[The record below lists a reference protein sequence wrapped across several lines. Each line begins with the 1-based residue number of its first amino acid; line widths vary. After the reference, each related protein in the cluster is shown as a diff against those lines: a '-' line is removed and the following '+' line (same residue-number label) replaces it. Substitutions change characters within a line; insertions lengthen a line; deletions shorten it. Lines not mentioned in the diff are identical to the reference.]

1 MTELQIPNQTGML
14 LVLQSF
20 VEESA
25 KVYHLPQDM
34 LQHLRLI
41 SEEAFLHILKNSFNP
56 DELSTIKVVAD
67 VDDAFFILSFF
78 DKGLPFDSSLA
89 KQYHPEA
96 DVNAVD
102 TEGMELFLIKQFA
115 DKVEWVNHGSGG
127 KEFRLSFE
135 LPQRDIIT
143 ILNNKRPKDKE
154 TVAIHADDIE
164 IRPFK
169 DSDAIK
175 IARTIYRAYGYSYP
189 NEDLYYPERIT
200 AQNRSGKL
208 VSVVCHD
215 KRRDEIVGHYALE
228 RPSLGSVAESGQA
241 VVSPGYRGFHLMN
254 KMRVLLEKKAFEL
267 HLEGIMS
274 QPVTTHVFSQKVN
287 VGFGSFPCGFS
298 FGLVPQKLSFRQI
311 SNTLSQR
318 ESCMFYFKPLIT
330 RKRKLFLP
338 PRHKYVIKK
347 IYDNLGADFSQGET
361 VNGSGSGDDKVKSN
375 YYAGWG
381 FGVIEVSEPDKNTFN
396 TIKKAFYNLL
406 FKLKA
411 EVIFLFISIEH
422 SDITELVEQVEREKF
437 FFAGIAPSL
446 LNGKDAIRFEYLNG
460 TIDSSKIKIYGEKAQ
475 EIFNY
480 ILSEK
485 EKVLK

>member
-25 KVYHLPQDM
+25 RVYHLPENM

-56 DELSTIKVVAD
+56 DELSTIKVVTD

-89 KQYHPEA
+89 KQYHPET

-135 LPQRDIIT
+135 LPQRDIIS

-154 TVAIHADDIE
+154 TVAIHADDID

-208 VSVVCHD
+208 VSMVCHD

-228 RPSLGSVAESGQA
+228 RPALGSVAESGQA
-241 VVSPGYRGFHLMN
+241 VVSPDYRGFHLMN
-254 KMRVLLEKKAFEL
+254 KMRVLLEEKAVEL
-267 HLEGIMS
+267 RLEGIMS
-274 QPVTTHVFSQKVN
+274 QPVTTHIFSQKVN
-287 VGFGSFPCGFS
+287 IGFGSLPCGFS

-318 ESCMFYFKPLIT
+318 ESCMFFFKPLIK
-330 RKRKLFLP
+330 RNRKLFIP
-338 PRHKYVIKK
+338 PKHKAIIEK
-347 IYDNLGADFSQGET
+347 IYNNLGIEFTPGKQIQNS
-361 VNGSGSGDDKVKSN
+361 VSGANKVKSN

-381 FGVIEVSEPDKNTFN
+381 FGVIEVTKPDTNTFD
-396 TIKKAFYNLL
+396 TIKRAFYNLL
-406 FKLKA
+406 FTLKA
-411 EVIFLFISIEH
+411 EVIFLFISLEH
-422 SDITELVEQVEREKF
+422 DDITELVKQVEREKF

-460 TIDSSKIKIYGEKAQ
+460 TIDSSKINIYGEKSQ
-475 EIFNY
+475 EIFDY
-480 ILSEK
+480 VLSEK
-485 EKVLK
+485 ERVLK

>member
-1 MTELQIPNQTGML
+1 MTELQLPNQTGML

-20 VEESA
+20 VVESA
-25 KVYHLPQDM
+25 RVYNLPENM

-56 DELSTIKVVAD
+56 GELSTIKVVAD
-67 VDDAFFILSFF
+67 VDDSYFILSFF

-96 DVNAVD
+96 DVDAVD
-102 TEGMELFLIKQFA
+102 TEGMELFLIKQYA

-143 ILNNKRPKDKE
+143 ILNNKRPEAEEKVK
-154 TVAIHADDIE
+154 VDINDID
-164 IRPFK
+164 IRFIK

-175 IARTIYRAYGYSYP
+175 IARTIYRAYGYTYP
-189 NEDLYYPERIT
+189 NEDLYYPERII
-200 AQNRSGKL
+200 AQNKSGKL
-208 VSVVCHD
+208 ISVVCHD

-228 RPSLGSVAESGQA
+228 RPSLGIVAESGQA
-241 VVSPGYRGFHLMN
+241 VVSPEYRGFNLMK
-254 KMRVLLEKKAFEL
+254 KMRVMLEKKALEL
-267 HLEGIMS
+267 QLEGIMS

-287 VGFGSFPCGFS
+287 VSFGSFPCGFS

-318 ESCMFYFKPLIT
+318 ESCMFYFKPLI
-330 RKRKLFLP
+330 KRNRNLFLP
-338 PRHKYVIKK
+338 PKHKSIIEK
-347 IYDNLGADFSQGET
+347 IYNNLGYDFTPGKKT
-361 VNGSGSGDDKVKSN
+361 PNAVSGTNKVKSN

-381 FGVIEVSEPDKNTFN
+381 FGVIEVSEPDTSTFD

-422 SDITELVEQVEREKF
+422 SDITELVEQLEGEKF

-480 ILSEK
+480 IFSEK

>member
-1 MTELQIPNQTGML
+1 MTELQLPNQTEML

-20 VEESA
+20 VVESA
-25 KVYHLPQDM
+25 RIYNLPEAT
-34 LQHLRLI
+34 LQHLKLI

-56 DELSTIKVVAD
+56 GELSTIKVVAD
-67 VDDAFFILSFF
+67 VDDSYFILSFF
-78 DKGLPFDSSLA
+78 DKGLPFDISLA
-89 KQYHPEA
+89 KQYHPET

-115 DKVEWVNHGSGG
+115 DKVEWINHGSGG

-143 ILNNKRPKDKE
+143 ILNNKRPEVEEKID
-154 TVAIHADDIE
+154 VDIDNVE
-164 IRPFK
+164 IRFFK

-200 AQNRSGKL
+200 AQNKSGKL
-208 VSVVCHD
+208 ISVVCHD

-228 RPSLGSVAESGQA
+228 RPALGSVAESGQA
-241 VVSPGYRGFHLMN
+241 VVSPEYRGFHLMD
-254 KMRVLLEKKAFEL
+254 KMRVLLEEKATEL
-267 HLEGIMS
+267 GLEGIMS

-287 VGFGSFPCGFS
+287 IGFGSLPCGFS

-318 ESCMFYFKPLIT
+318 ESCMFFFKPLA
-330 RKRKLFLP
+330 KRNRELFIP
-338 PRHKYVIKK
+338 SKHKTIIEK
-347 IYDNLGADFSQGET
+347 IYDNLGFDFTPGKKIQ
-361 VNGSGSGDDKVKSN
+361 NAASGANKVKSN

-381 FGVIEVSEPDKNTFN
+381 FGVIEVTEPDAGTFN
-396 TIKKAFYNLL
+396 AIKRAFYKLL
-406 FKLKA
+406 FTLKA
-411 EVIFLFISIEH
+411 EVIFLFISLEH
-422 SDITELVEQVEREKF
+422 DDITGLMEQVEREKF

-460 TIDSSKIKIYGEKAQ
+460 TIDSSKINIYGEKSK
-475 EIFNY
+475 EVFEY
-480 ILSEK
+480 ILNEK
-485 EKVLK
+485 ERVLK

>member
-1 MTELQIPNQTGML
+1 MVKFSTFEPATNRWLHINIVFMTELQIPNQIGML

-25 KVYHLPQDM
+25 KVYHLPENM

-67 VDDAFFILSFF
+67 VDDALFILSFF
-78 DKGLPFDSSLA
+78 DKGLPFDGSLA

-135 LPQRDIIT
+135 LHQRDIIT
-143 ILNNKRPKDKE
+143 ILNNKRPKDAE
-154 TVAIHADDIE
+154 MVAIHADDID

-215 KRRDEIVGHYALE
+215 KHRDEIVGHYALE
-228 RPSLGSVAESGQA
+228 RPALGSVAESGQA

-254 KMRVLLEKKAFEL
+254 KMRVLLEKKTLEL

-274 QPVTTHVFSQKVN
+274 QPVTTHVFSQRVN
-287 VGFGSFPCGFS
+287 IGFGSFPCGFS

-318 ESCMFYFKPLIT
+318 ESCMFFFKPLAK
-330 RKRKLFLP
+330 RNRKLFIP
-338 PRHKYVIKK
+338 PKHKSIIEK
-347 IYDNLGADFSQGET
+347 IYNNLGFDFTQGKKT
-361 VNGSGSGDDKVKSN
+361 QNAVSGANKVKSN

-381 FGVIEVSEPDKNTFN
+381 FGVIEVTEPDTNTFD
-396 TIKKAFYNLL
+396 TIKKHFITFCLNL
-406 FKLKA
+406 K
-411 EVIFLFISIEH
+411 
-422 SDITELVEQVEREKF
+422 R
-437 FFAGIAPSL
+437 
-446 LNGKDAIRFEYLNG
+446 R
-460 TIDSSKIKIYGEKAQ
+460 
-475 EIFNY
+475 
-480 ILSEK
+480 
-485 EKVLK
+485 